1 MIFRVATDHVEEH
14 IAHYS
19 THKKYEQCSY
29 KAKGMFQTTNDGC
42 STNETEYQMYE
53 RLAEE

>member
-29 KAKGMFQTTNDGC
+29 KAKRMFQTTNDGC